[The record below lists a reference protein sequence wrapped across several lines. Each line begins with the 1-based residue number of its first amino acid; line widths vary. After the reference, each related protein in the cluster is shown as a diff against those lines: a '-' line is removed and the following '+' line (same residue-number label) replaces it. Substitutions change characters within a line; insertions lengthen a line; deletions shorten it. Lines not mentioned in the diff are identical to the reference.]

1 MFGLL
6 EDRRNRHED
15 FVGLIATQPAR
26 PLPRPLTRQAAA
38 IQEEPPKV
46 PVDPMGRMS
55 RPGSESLQ
63 LDRGLARR
71 VYSRR
76 NVPTSGL
83 TLDPGT
89 TSHCARIWR
98 EAR

>member
-1 MFGLL
+1 
-6 EDRRNRHED
+6 
-15 FVGLIATQPAR
+15 
-26 PLPRPLTRQAAA
+26 
-38 IQEEPPKV
+38 
-46 PVDPMGRMS
+46 
-55 RPGSESLQ
+55 LQ

-83 TLDPGT
+83 TLHPGT

-98 EAR
+98 EA